1 MRNPYDYIG
10 RIGVLLAVVGAIN
23 WLLVGLFEYNL
34 VADIFGSGTQDA
46 TTGARVV
53 YTIVGIGG
61 IIAIPM
67 LAATLGRGR
76 RSTGAY
82 VEDRDVYRDRAVGEG
97 EGEDVTSERRRA
109 A

>member
-1 MRNPYDYIG
+1 M
-10 RIGVLLAVVGAIN
+10 
-23 WLLVGLFEYNL
+23 GLFEYNL

-67 LAATLGRGR
+67 IGATLSRRG
-76 RSTGAY
+76 TGVRDTRAY
-82 VEDRDVYRDRAVGEG
+82 PEDEV
-97 EGEDVTSERRRA
+97 SERRRA